1 MNRIIHKTKFYN
13 LSIKNNNKTC
23 SIINSCYNISEN
35 TCFISKFYVDKD
47 FRKTNIGKVI
57 FQNHENF
64 ILDYHPEIKYF
75 RLNALNFNHSYKLV
89 NYYSNFGYKQDLN
102 HLFDINIGEIIPM
115 IKIIK

>member
-1 MNRIIHKTKFYN
+1 M
-13 LSIKNNNKTC
+13 SIK
-23 SIINSCYNISEN
+23 
-35 TCFISKFYVDKD
+35 
-47 FRKTNIGKVI
+47 
-57 FQNHENF
+57 
-64 ILDYHPEIKYF
+64 IKYF